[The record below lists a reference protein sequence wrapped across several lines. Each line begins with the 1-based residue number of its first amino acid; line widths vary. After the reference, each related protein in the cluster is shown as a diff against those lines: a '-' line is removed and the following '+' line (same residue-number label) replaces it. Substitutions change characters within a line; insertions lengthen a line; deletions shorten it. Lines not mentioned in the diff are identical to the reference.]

1 MLNSGHYRVVWPH
14 GTLRL
19 GAEMRRGFFVRIGY
33 MDLTAN
39 RSPAPFPSRAVR
51 LGVDLIGAVAIAGA
65 AKAVHQ

>member
-1 MLNSGHYRVVWPH
+1 
-14 GTLRL
+14 
-19 GAEMRRGFFVRIGY
+19 MRRGFFVRIGY